1 MKVVESVIKTFETRA
16 SFAPSVTFKLEFSA
30 VLMPGP

>member
-1 MKVVESVIKTFETRA
+1 MKVIESIVKTFQTRA
-16 SFAPSVTFKLEFSA
+16 SFAPSVTFNLEFSA